1 MPSIRLYE
9 GDLSG
14 IMNVLHD
21 MGNRLT
27 DLSAAVA
34 AINRDIHGL
43 QTVLPASG
51 QSLGPYATNKTV
63 NSQPNVNKVPTTH
76 GNSGQPKRTETES
89 TTERVDL

>member
-1 MPSIRLYE
+1 
-9 GDLSG
+9 
-14 IMNVLHD
+14 MNVLHD